1 MRLCKVSS
9 ALNLDGKVDS
19 DFFTKRNFFKKNEF
33 SIPAKKM
40 MLERVIAV
48 VLALI
53 VCVAAI
59 EGGAITKK
67 RSAEEYGEG
76 FENGLARVSIQLG
89 LLLAR
94 WSHIYL

>member
-1 MRLCKVSS
+1 
-9 ALNLDGKVDS
+9 
-19 DFFTKRNFFKKNEF
+19 
-33 SIPAKKM
+33 M

-76 FENGLARVSIQLG
+76 FENGLARVSTIPTLYS
-89 LLLAR
+89 LRTA
-94 WSHIYL
+94 SHNFSMYFKKE

>member
-1 MRLCKVSS
+1 
-9 ALNLDGKVDS
+9 
-19 DFFTKRNFFKKNEF
+19 
-33 SIPAKKM
+33 M

-76 FENGLARVSIQLG
+76 FENGLARVSANISVTLIEFFT
-89 LLLAR
+89 
-94 WSHIYL
+94 W